1 MLEDEPHLG
10 QPVSTRTNE
19 NMEKTQATVMQD
31 GCIKTRLLAE
41 CLGVSEGKGQENF
54 GKRFAEKEDLFK
66 VCATLLNS

>member
-1 MLEDEPHLG
+1 
-10 QPVSTRTNE
+10 
-19 NMEKTQATVMQD
+19 MEKTQATVMQD